1 MVDLNSHHRG
11 IYGDVP
17 GSLGS
22 LYITDYANNRV
33 QLYELT
39 DSTNRGYTADSAGTY
54 HAVVTSLNGSI
65 YGCTATT
72 KDFVVKPTIALGAT
86 VTTNV
91 TSPICAGTKVAFTA
105 APVDASAKPHYQ
117 WYKNSVAVG
126 KNSAVYT
133 DATLKDLD
141 GISVMLTSKAACA
154 TPDTVVTDATVFNVN
169 PLPAATSAITGP
181 AKVTANATG
190 VVFSVN
196 NTPGANYVWG
206 VPSGC
211 SIVAGN
217 GTSSITVNWGTQ
229 GGKISAQTTNGCGLS
244 KPIYKTVSVVA
255 TMGNKIGN
263 NSNLVDKAEAA
274 TANAF

>member
-1 MVDLNSHHRG
+1 M
-11 IYGDVP
+11 
-17 GSLGS
+17 
-22 LYITDYANNRV
+22 
-33 QLYELT
+33 
-39 DSTNRGYTADSAGTY
+39 
-54 HAVVTSLNGSI
+54 
-65 YGCTATT
+65 
-72 KDFVVKPTIALGAT
+72 
-86 VTTNV
+86 
-91 TSPICAGTKVAFTA
+91 
-105 APVDASAKPHYQ
+105 
-117 WYKNSVAVG
+117 
-126 KNSAVYT
+126 
-133 DATLKDLD
+133 
-141 GISVMLTSKAACA
+141 
-154 TPDTVVTDATVFNVN
+154 
-169 PLPAATSAITGP
+169 
-181 AKVTANATG
+181 ATG
-190 VVFSVN
+190 GQLCRNLQFSVN